1 MGSQIKAL
9 QAPNLQKLGMK
20 VINDFDEV
28 RKSPLP
34 QERLTAARKQ
44 ATGFRER
51 FMEQSPVAFYQSMDM
66 VRVPYPTWYAYS
78 GVYTQS
84 TYKFPYLHILNR
96 LFIVQYHDF
105 LGELKTLLFSP
116 SDIDADRETPF
127 FKRLTD
133 KMPNLSVLENMVAP
147 ITRDVTQALKEVG
160 LTPEDIDYISY
171 DHLHTQDVRQWLGSK
186 TATED
191 KPAFFPNA
199 KLLVHKKEWQS
210 AHGLLPLQAEWYCP
224 NGIEGVDPDKII
236 AFESSLQLGEGLA
249 LVHTPGHTE
258 GNHSLVA
265 RVPDGIRVTS
275 ENGVGVDAYAP
286 MNSKVN
292 AIRRYAKKTGMEVIL
307 NGNTL
312 EDSTDQYISM
322 VMEKTIAGPSSN
334 PDFPNCASSSEAT
347 PYWLIPGH
355 KVSHLIGEGKFG
367 SLQKGSS
374 QKQSSSRA
382 QSMAS
387 SSDQTT
393 KQKEMA

>member
-1 MGSQIKAL
+1 MGL
-9 QAPNLQKLGMK
+9 TNLQPLGMK
-20 VINDFDEV
+20 AIHDFDNV
-28 RKSPLP
+28 RQSPLP
-34 QERLTAARKQ
+34 QERLNAARKQ
-44 ATGFRER
+44 AEAFRER
-51 FMEQSPVAFYQSMDM
+51 FMDEPEVAFYQSVNL

-78 GVYTQS
+78 GVYSQN

-96 LFIVQYHDF
+96 LFIVQFRNF

-133 KMPNLSVLENMVAP
+133 KMPNWAALENVVAP
-147 ITRDVTQALKEVG
+147 IFRDVNEALAEIG
-160 LTPEDIDYISY
+160 LAPEDIDYISY
-171 DHLHTQDVRQWLGSK
+171 DHLHTQDLRQWLGSK
-186 TATED
+186 TATAD
-191 KPAFFPNA
+191 RPAYFPNA
-199 KLLVHKKEWQS
+199 KLLVHEKEWQS
-210 AHGLLPLQAEWYCP
+210 AQGLLPVQAEWYCP
-224 NGIEGVDPDKII
+224 NGIDGIDPEKVIT
-236 AFESSLQLGEGLA
+236 FTSSLQLGAGLA

-275 ENGVGVDAYAP
+275 ENGVGADAYAP

-292 AIRRYAKKTGMEVIL
+292 AIRRYAKNTGMEVIL

-322 VMEKTIAGPSSN
+322 VVEKTIAGPSKN

-355 KVSHLIGEGKFG
+355 KVSHLIGEAKFG
-367 SLQKGSS
+367 SLQKKSE
-374 QKQSSSRA
+374 KSRSA
-382 QSMAS
+382 
-387 SSDQTT
+387 QTT
-393 KQKEMA
+393 ATKDSSMQKESA